1 MTSDSSY
8 SKVEQT
14 LVGKRGIVTGV
25 GSGIGR
31 AIALRVAAMGGTV
44 AGIDRDQEAAI
55 STSSTA
61 SAFSG
66 SITAWQCD
74 VSSEVQIRD
83 VLAPL
88 VAAGH
93 TDFLVNAAGIEDSGD
108 EIGDMD
114 AEHWDHLMS
123 INLRGP
129 FLTMRE
135 VLPSM
140 RANGGGS
147 IVNIGSAGSLLGL
160 AGLGSYAASKH
171 GLVGL
176 SKSVVAESAK
186 HGIRVNVVC
195 PGPIDTPLQTR
206 AESKSG
212 DPAEFRRHQEAAIP
226 QGRYGRPDEVASLVA
241 FLLSDTAEY
250 INGAIIPIDGGL
262 TATL

>member
-1 MTSDSSY
+1 MISDNYY
-8 SKVEQT
+8 SPNAEQA
-14 LVGKRGIVTGV
+14 LAGKRGIVTGI

-31 AIALRVAAMGGTV
+31 AIALQVAAMGGTV

-55 STSSTA
+55 ATI
-61 SAFSG
+61 SAVAGLSG
-66 SITAWQCD
+66 TITAWQCD
-74 VSSEVQIRD
+74 VSSEAQIRD
-83 VLAPL
+83 VFASLIS
-88 VAAGH
+88 AGNA
-93 TDFLVNAAGIEDSGD
+93 DFLVNAAGIEDSGD
-108 EIGDMD
+108 EISDMD

-123 INLRGP
+123 INVRGA

-160 AGLGSYAASKH
+160 RGLSSYSASKH
-171 GLVGL
+171 AL
-176 SKSVVAESAK
+176 VAESAI

-195 PGPIDTPLQTR
+195 PGPIDTPLQDR
-206 AESKSG
+206 AESKSD

-241 FLLSDTAEY
+241 FLIGDTAEY
-250 INGAIIPIDGGL
+250 INGAVIPIDGGL